1 MLLELK
7 QSLNLK
13 LQQQLVMTPQLQQA
27 IRLLQLSRMEL
38 VDAIHAELEQN
49 PALEEE
55 LRPERDIVEEE
66 AHIQGSDPASLKE
79 TVQSDRQK
87 EVSSEGDNVGD
98 IDWQQWLEQ
107 YNSTAPVGG
116 GIRRDGAEGLP
127 NLEQTL
133 SADETLQQHLEWQLN
148 LLDLVADDHRIGLE
162 IIGALD
168 DQGFLTGTL
177 SKDDKAIQSPTE
189 DIAYRLSVRVDH
201 VERVLKMIQTFD
213 PIGVAAR
220 SLEECLLIQLEAQ
233 EDDDPLA
240 KRMIERHMADLEKR
254 NFAAIARAEEVE
266 LEDVGRALKIIQGLD
281 PRPARNFGGEDS
293 IYITP
298 DIYVHKVGDE
308 YVIVQNEDGLPMLR
322 ISNYYKQALANGM
335 NGEAK
340 SYVQDKLRSAQW
352 LIRSIHQRQRTIY
365 KVMESILKFQREF
378 FDRGIDHLKPL
389 ILRDVAEDIGMHE
402 STISRVTSNKYVHT
416 PQGIFELK
424 YFFNSSIG
432 RDGGDDLAS
441 ASVKHRIRQIIDG
454 EDAKRPLSDQAIAD
468 LLKTD
473 DIKIARRTVAK
484 YRESMG
490 ILSSSKRR
498 KIL

>member
-1 MLLELK
+1 MQLELR

-13 LQQQLVMTPQLQQA
+13 LQQTLVMTPQLQQA

-38 VDAIHAELEQN
+38 VDAINAELEQN

-55 LRPERDIVEEE
+55 LRPDVENLEAEAAIMGEAPKVEEKIE
-66 AHIQGSDPASLKE
+66 L
-79 TVQSDRQK
+79 DRPT
-87 EVSSEGDNVGD
+87 EVSGDKTNADD
-98 IDWQQWLEQ
+98 IDWQQWLES
-107 YNSTAPVGG
+107 YNSAPPTGPSMKQS
-116 GIRRDGAEGLP
+116 AEDLP
-127 NLEQTL
+127 NIEQTL
-133 SADETLQQHLEWQLN
+133 STPETLYDHLVWQLN
-148 LLDLVADDHRIGLE
+148 LANLVESDRLIAME
-162 IIGALD
+162 IIGGLD
-168 DQGFLTGTL
+168 DQGFLAGER
-177 SKDDKAIQSPTE
+177 PCE
-189 DIAYRLSVRVDH
+189 DIAIRLGVSVDH
-201 VERVLKMIQTFD
+201 VERVLQLVQKFD

-220 SLEECLLIQLEAQ
+220 DLKECLLIQLRSQ
-233 EDDDPLA
+233 PPVNKLA
-240 KRMIERHMADLEKR
+240 EKMIESYLGELEKR
-254 NFAAIARAEEVE
+254 NFQAIAKSEECAIEEVAE
-266 LEDVGRALKIIQGLD
+266 ALKIIQRLD

-298 DIYVHKVGDE
+298 DIYVHKVGDD

-322 ISNYYKQALANGM
+322 VSKYYRAALSNGM

-378 FDRGIDHLKPL
+378 FDKGIGQLKPL

-432 RDGGDDLAS
+432 RSDGDDVAS
-441 ASVKHRIRQIIDG
+441 ASVKHRIKQIIDS
-454 EDAKRPLSDQAIAD
+454 EDTRRPYSDQAIVD
-468 LLKTD
+468 VLKKEN
-473 DIKIARRTVAK
+473 INIARRTVAK
-484 YRESMG
+484 YREAMG

>member
-1 MLLELK
+1 MLFELK

-38 VDAIHAELEQN
+38 LDAIQAELEQN

-55 LRPERDIVEEE
+55 LRPEPEVIEQE
-66 AHIQGSDPASLKE
+66 AAITGDEPKAIEPQPEPEQRA
-79 TVQSDRQK
+79 T
-87 EVSSEGDNVGD
+87 EVKGDTDGAND
-98 IDWQQWLEQ
+98 IDWQQWLET
-107 YNSTAPVGG
+107 YNSSAPTGVNY
-116 GIRRDGAEGLP
+116 RQSSEELP

-133 SADETLQQHLEWQLN
+133 TRTETLYDHLVWQLN
-148 LLDLVADDHRIGLE
+148 LTQLVDEDRAIALE

-168 DQGFLTGTL
+168 DNGFLSGERPCEEI
-177 SKDDKAIQSPTE
+177 AI
-189 DIAYRLSVRVDH
+189 RLGVSVDH
-201 VERVLKMIQTFD
+201 VERVLQRVQEFD
-213 PIGVAAR
+213 PIGIAAR
-220 SLEECLLIQLEAQ
+220 GLTECLLIQLKHFQVENK
-233 EDDDPLA
+233 LA
-240 KRMIERHMADLEKR
+240 VRMVHEFLSELEKR
-254 NFAAIARAEEVE
+254 NFQAIAKKCEVPIEEVAE
-266 LEDVGRALKIIQGLD
+266 ALKVIQALD
-281 PRPARNFGGEDS
+281 PRPARNYGGQSS

-298 DIYVHKVGDE
+298 DIYVYKVGDD

-322 ISNYYKQALANGM
+322 VSKYYRAALANGM

-340 SYVQDKLRSAQW
+340 SYVQEKLRSAQW

-365 KVMESILKFQREF
+365 KVMESILKFQRDF
-378 FDRGIDHLKPL
+378 FDKGIGHLRPL

-432 RDGGDDLAS
+432 RSDGDDVAS
-441 ASVKHRIRQIIDG
+441 ASVKHRIKQLIEG
-454 EDAKRPLSDQAIAD
+454 EDQKHPYSDQAIVD
-468 LLKTD
+468 VLQKEN
-473 DIKIARRTVAK
+473 IEIARRTVAK